1 MQWNIKMYPN
11 NPRVAMKVEQ
21 RNRKAERMSRKQ
33 ILKW

>member
-11 NPRVAMKVEQ
+11 NTRVAMKVEQ
-21 RNRKAERMSRKQ
+21 RNSKAERMSRKQ